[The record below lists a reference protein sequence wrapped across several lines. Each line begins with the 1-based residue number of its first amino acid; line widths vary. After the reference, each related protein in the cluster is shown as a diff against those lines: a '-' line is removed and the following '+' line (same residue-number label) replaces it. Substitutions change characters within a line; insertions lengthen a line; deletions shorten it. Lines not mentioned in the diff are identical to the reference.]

1 MTKETKETKP
11 QAPKEPKAMAITSE
25 QRKSYQQTDFRTAG
39 KGKVVNS
46 GDAVANALAPLA
58 VEGDAAIK
66 KVAEDNGLGDKFKSY
81 ARLNPG
87 QRRMNIGNLLRG
99 IVSKGGSVVIG
110 GAKVSDPAAAKRT
123 ADKQAE
129 KKAKQEAAKKAK
141 ADKADKPA
149 KASK

>member
-11 QAPKEPKAMAITSE
+11 QAPKEPKAMAITKD
-25 QRKSYQQTDFRTAG
+25 QRASYQQTDFRTAG

-66 KVAEDNGLGDKFKSY
+66 KVADDNGLSDKFKSY

-110 GAKVSDPAAAKRT
+110 GAKVSDPAAAKRN

-129 KKAKQEAAKKAK
+129 KKAKQDAAKKA
-141 ADKADKPA
+141 KADKPA